1 MKYFGVIFII
11 FLSIQV
17 FSQSGKQYF
26 GQALIEIKDE
36 KTISS
41 IQLEVRKNPNVK
53 VVRIDPV
60 SGQILLITNEL
71 ASWSEKEFISIFG
84 ENSSKL
90 NCVFIGVYGIDHLK
104 TYPFKDCE

>member
-1 MKYFGVIFII
+1 MKYFGVVFFIA
-11 FLSIQV
+11 LSFQV

-26 GQALIEIKDE
+26 GQALIDMKDE

-53 VVRIDPV
+53 VVRIDPL

-71 ASWSEKEFISIFG
+71 SSWSKNDFISIFG
-84 ENSSKL
+84 EYSSKL
-90 NCVFIGVYGIDHLK
+90 NCIFIGVYGIDHLK
-104 TYPFKDCE
+104 IYPFNDCE